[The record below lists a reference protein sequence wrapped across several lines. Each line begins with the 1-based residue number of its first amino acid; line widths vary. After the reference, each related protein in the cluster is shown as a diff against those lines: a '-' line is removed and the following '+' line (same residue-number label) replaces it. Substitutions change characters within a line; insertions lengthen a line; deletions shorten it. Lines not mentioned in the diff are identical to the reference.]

1 MTETKRNKKGSEK
14 KTEERQTEKLVEK
27 KKEALEASGV
37 EASKDDSWNYV
48 GIKSKKAKEE

>member
-1 MTETKRNKKGSEK
+1 MVTDSKRTKKGK

-27 KKEALEASGV
+27 KEAAPEATEV